1 MNAVA
6 KLDTS
11 ATHAQPKGVSEPKTA
26 APNTDSSPAAVMQS
40 APMALPGDDLDVA
53 TQEKL
58 RRAALTFADHRVTP
72 ETVGALETSPYAIA
86 LCQLMDAR
94 FGAREDV
101 SETSGIWWWKKT
113 TIKKAK
119 DEFAIPFFE
128 GPSYTLAVSR
138 DGIRLF
144 TTGYKTLAKER
155 RADDTVFHQIPR
167 IAILRDALK
176 STVERIMSDQKMGTV
191 FHIPFLEYGCCR
203 PNLETEIEP
212 TGDKK

>member
-11 ATHAQPKGVSEPKTA
+11 ATHVQRKEVSESKAA
-26 APNTDSSPAAVMQS
+26 APNTDLSAVAVMQS
-40 APMALPGDDLDVA
+40 APMAVPGNELDVA

-72 ETVGALETSPYAIA
+72 ETVGALETSAYAIA

-94 FGAREDV
+94 FGARVDV
-101 SETSGIWWWKKT
+101 SEASGMWWWKKT
-113 TIKKAK
+113 TTKKAK

-138 DGIRLF
+138 DGIMLI
-144 TTGYKTLAKER
+144 TPSYKLLAKAR
-155 RADDTVFHQIPR
+155 PSADTVFHQIPR

-176 STVERIMSDQKMGTV
+176 STVERIMFDQKMGAV
-191 FHIPFLEYGCCR
+191 FHIPFLEYGSCR

-212 TGDKK
+212 TRDK